1 MTRTS
6 TGPTVKLKKKHII
19 KKGMV
24 SMKIVKNV
32 ASILMVVCAII
43 CAISLFMAFG
53 YESTLKFAEEVPL
66 SPEQDKIA
74 LESFIN
80 SSIIAIVCGLMS
92 VLCRYIR
99 NAIAKEMYIKDKM
112 RKRQAMSSVDI
123 FSSTKNKL

>member
-1 MTRTS
+1 
-6 TGPTVKLKKKHII
+6 
-19 KKGMV
+19 
-24 SMKIVKNV
+24 MKIVKNV

-92 VLCRYIR
+92 VLCRCIR

-112 RKRQAMSSVDI
+112 RKRKAMSSVDI